1 MEYDEV
7 PAGRQHQWRGGLEF
21 EKPVERILNIKRKEE
36 KVLKRLC
43 SLLLSMVIGIIV
55 LSVSVL
61 VRAEEVSEFPV
72 GTYYQMGRYNG
83 GPILWRCADNTDE
96 NGVLL
101 VSDRILCFKA
111 ADVSDGIQP
120 TGFWDCLCQTNTELQ
135 I

>member
-55 LSVSVL
+55 LSVAVL
-61 VRAEEVSEFPV
+61 VSAEEVSEFPV
-72 GTYYQMGRYNG
+72 GTYYQMGRWGANPVAVCGQY
-83 GPILWRCADNTDE
+83 R
-96 NGVLL
+96 
-101 VSDRILCFKA
+101 
-111 ADVSDGIQP
+111 
-120 TGFWDCLCQTNTELQ
+120 
-135 I
+135 